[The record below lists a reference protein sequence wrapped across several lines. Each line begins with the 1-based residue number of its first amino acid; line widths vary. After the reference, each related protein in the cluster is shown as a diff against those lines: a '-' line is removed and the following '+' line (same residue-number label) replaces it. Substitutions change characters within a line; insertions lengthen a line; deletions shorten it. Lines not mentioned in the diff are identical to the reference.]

1 MSRFELME
9 WNGIQKKMDGS
20 LLADGKEKFIKILF
34 FNDFWKVWNTFDI
47 KHIISLI
54 NQQSWAQHLN
64 HFHFFLSLFFYTRR
78 FFNSTWVCGVW
89 FFITV
94 RFHLHSLGGGGGIR
108 NGSSLC
114 SNISHSSAN
123 PALPHSQFH
132 NSFKICLRKNTAG
145 GCCWYEYDVE
155 NQW

>member
-1 MSRFELME
+1 MGYKRKWMDRYWLME
-9 WNGIQKKMDGS
+9 R
-20 LLADGKEKFIKILF
+20 KEKFIKILF

-64 HFHFFLSLFFYTRR
+64 HFHFFLSLFCYTRR

-89 FFITV
+89 FSIIV
-94 RFHLHSLGGGGGIR
+94 RFHLHSLGENSKRFI
-108 NGSSLC
+108 SLFEHQ
-114 SNISHSSAN
+114 SRLSHSRAPVSTI
-123 PALPHSQFH
+123 H
-132 NSFKICLRKNTAG
+132 NSFKISLRKNTAG
-145 GCCWYEYDVE
+145 ECCWCEYDVE